1 MKRRFGHL
9 TLVAALLASTAVL
22 EASNGRGVSIPERTR
37 GAQKVVIGSVASVT
51 PVWRHNGRGDHLI
64 VSEVVVNVEETLKGA
79 PAKTVKV
86 DMEGGT
92 LDGMTLRVSSMEPLN
107 PRDRAVFFLDGS
119 TTGSD
124 TPHLKGQG
132 ILKLDSSN
140 QVAGSSL
147 RLDDV
152 RRQVLSAGR

>member
-1 MKRRFGHL
+1 MKRRFGRL
-9 TLVAALLASTAVL
+9 TLVAVLLASTAIL
-22 EASNGRGVSIPERTR
+22 EAADGRDVTIPERTR

-79 PAKTVKV
+79 PAKTVKIDV
-86 DMEGGT
+86 EGGT

-107 PRDRAVFFLDGS
+107 PRDRAVFFLDSS

-124 TPHLKGQG
+124 VPHLKGQG
-132 ILKLDSSN
+132 ILKLDAGN
-140 QVAGSSL
+140 QVAGSSM
-147 RLDDV
+147 RLDDL